1 MTADLGPILAM
12 ADREALKIRRVQLEL
27 EFKKDF
33 GGMKPSRRAMRANQF
48 AHQVMQ
54 LVRQFIPDA
63 CMEDALL
70 EIALNAYGMDVEIVE
85 VSPVRDAE
93 MAAQIEAAAASMMP
107 GTLRK

>member
-12 ADREALKIRRVQLEL
+12 AEREASKARRVKLEL

-33 GGMKPSRRAMRANQF
+33 GGLNPSPRAMRANQF

-54 LVRQFIPDA
+54 IVRQFIPDA
-63 CMEDALL
+63 CMKDALH
-70 EIALNAYGMDVEIVE
+70 EIALNAYGLDVEIVE
-85 VSPVRDAE
+85 VSPARDAGVT
-93 MAAQIEAAAASMMP
+93 AQIEVAAATMMP